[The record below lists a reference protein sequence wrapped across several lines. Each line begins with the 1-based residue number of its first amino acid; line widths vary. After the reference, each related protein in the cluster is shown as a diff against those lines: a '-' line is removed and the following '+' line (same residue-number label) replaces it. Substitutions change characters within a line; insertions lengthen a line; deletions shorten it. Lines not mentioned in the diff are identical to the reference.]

1 MSTPTPPVGSASN
14 KIDPP
19 VRRPLKIF
27 AFDPMLGRAPFS
39 TLTVD
44 VANEP
49 LRPGPAGSRVRVVD
63 YDGGSHC
70 FYDPVDLDDA
80 ALLMQGGLEP
90 TESDP
95 RFHQQMV
102 YAVATK
108 VLENFDRAL
117 GRRITFASG
126 KPLTLFPH
134 AFRGPNAFYD
144 PDARAIRFGYFAAD
158 LGSPGANLPGQNVFT
173 CLSHDVIAHEVTH
186 AIVDRLRHFFLEPS
200 NRDVLAFH
208 EGFSDIIAIFQH
220 FTFRGVLRDTIAS
233 TRGELRSPSPL
244 VELASQFGHATGRG
258 QALRSALDE
267 SGQPDPRLYETVFEP
282 HERGSILVAALF
294 DAFFTSYQARI
305 ADLLRIATG
314 GTGRLPEGDIH
325 PDLVTRIAS
334 EAAAAAQSILNM
346 CIRAFEYLPPVDITF
361 GDYLRALITADYDL
375 VADSGLAQRRA
386 VIEAFRLRGIYPE
399 GVVSLAEDSLLWPRP
414 EQPIEP
420 LPERAVAAILRRQT
434 ETFRR
439 RHPGLEAVGEGEE
452 PHREQASKR
461 YEAAGEFDPRREG
474 AKALHAWSRRNH
486 VALDLDPDVTIAVEG
501 FHSTF
506 RVAPDGQLQV
516 EIVAQFCQADESRKA
531 EFGGLPLRGGTTVIA
546 AADGTVRYVISKP
559 LPSRVLNAR
568 QAQLAAARLAAQRD
582 YLDVWDRDDALLP
595 WADEKYVRT
604 RLSRRD
610 FRALHMAIPR

>member
-1 MSTPTPPVGSASN
+1 MNVTPTPVVPSAN
-14 KIDPP
+14 RIEPP
-19 VRRPLKIF
+19 VRRPLKIY

-39 TLTVD
+39 TLTVEI
-44 VANEP
+44 ANEP
-49 LRPGPAGSRVRVVD
+49 LRPGPAGARIRVVD
-63 YDGGSHC
+63 YDGGSRC
-70 FYDPVDLDDA
+70 FYVPVDLDDPA
-80 ALLMQGGLEP
+80 ILMQGGLEP

-102 YAVATK
+102 YAVASK

-117 GRRITFASG
+117 GRRITFAG
-126 KPLTLFPH
+126 GRPLTLFPH

-158 LGSPGANLPGQNVFT
+158 RSSPGANLPGQNVYT
-173 CLSHDVIAHEVTH
+173 CLSHDVIAHEMTH

-208 EGFSDIIAIFQH
+208 EGFSDIVSIFQH
-220 FTFRGVLRDTIAS
+220 FSFRGVLRDTIAT
-233 TRGELRSPSPL
+233 TRGHLRSPTPL
-244 VELASQFGHATGRG
+244 VELASQFGHATGGG

-267 SGQPDPRLYETVFEP
+267 SGQPDPRLYDTVFEP
-282 HERGSILVAALF
+282 HERGSILVAAVF
-294 DAFFTSYQARI
+294 DAFFTTYQARI

-314 GTGRLPEGDIH
+314 GTGQLPEGDLH
-325 PDLVTRIAS
+325 PDLVTRIAG
-334 EAAAAAQSILNM
+334 EAALAAQNILNM

-375 VADSGLAQRRA
+375 VADSGRAQRRA
-386 VIEAFRLRGIYPE
+386 MIEAFRLRGIYPE

-414 EQPIEP
+414 EQPLEP
-420 LPERAVAAILRRQT
+420 LPEQVVAAILRRQT
-434 ETFRR
+434 QTFRR
-439 RHPGLEAVGEGEE
+439 RHPALEAVGEGEE
-452 PHREQASKR
+452 TLREEASRK
-461 YEAAGEFDPRREG
+461 YEAASDVDPRREG
-474 AKALHAWSRRNH
+474 AKAFHAWSLRNH
-486 VALDLDPDVTIAVEG
+486 VALDLDSDEAIAVDS

-516 EIVAQFCQADESRKA
+516 EIVAQFRQADDSRKD
-531 EFGGLPLRGGTTVIA
+531 EFGGLPARGGTTVIA

-559 LPSRVLNAR
+559 LPSRVLSSDK
-568 QAQLAAARLAAQRD
+568 AQLAAGRLAAQRD

-595 WADEKYVRT
+595 WADERYERT
-604 RLSRRD
+604 RMSRRD